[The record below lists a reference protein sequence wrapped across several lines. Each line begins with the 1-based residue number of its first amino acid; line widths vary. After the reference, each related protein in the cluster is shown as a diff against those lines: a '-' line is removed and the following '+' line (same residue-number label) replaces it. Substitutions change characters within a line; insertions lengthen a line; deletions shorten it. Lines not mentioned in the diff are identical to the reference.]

1 MCSACSIW
9 IIESVQLSSHNR
21 SCTFSTLQRSHCL
34 LSLFIVLENYH
45 QTFVTK
51 LQLFVA
57 PIILFCHPC
66 LCQIS
71 NDTTNTFPID
81 NNSNN
86 TFLSLWCQKNFDDSW
101 SIEIDDREA
110 KVCSAICP
118 VIIKII
124 RRPSKIKSC
133 LGTDYLH
140 ILLGDLWLSGTFW
153 NVLIGTLLLTNNCH
167 PLSSKATSKLFSP
180 TQNHLD
186 SHSHWSPNCLSSSR
200 IPS

>member
-1 MCSACSIW
+1 MKPIFASSHSQNHAFTIASCHQFQQLTMRLLLIFSLNDLINCNSVMVLLISDGDRMSKVQIANIRDVCMCAACSVW

-34 LSLFIVLENYH
+34 PSLFIVLENYH

-71 NDTTNTFPID
+71 NDTTNTLPVD

-86 TFLSLWCQKNFDDSW
+86 TF
-101 SIEIDDREA
+101 
-110 KVCSAICP
+110 
-118 VIIKII
+118 
-124 RRPSKIKSC
+124 
-133 LGTDYLH
+133 
-140 ILLGDLWLSGTFW
+140 
-153 NVLIGTLLLTNNCH
+153 
-167 PLSSKATSKLFSP
+167 
-180 TQNHLD
+180 
-186 SHSHWSPNCLSSSR
+186 PNR
-200 IPS
+200 